1 MGSIG
6 KFRARSSTA
15 RGHFPPGSL
24 GSSFPAP
31 GTFSRHAGEFLE
43 RSLGPS
49 SDRSGELL
57 VVCVVRGLA
66 QSDVL
71 RRVASARFRTAESER
86 KRIAREL
93 HDDVKQSIT
102 AIQLHLAA
110 LAEMAF
116 AEEHATAMVAG
127 VQRDLDRCHDAL
139 DRVVGDLMPVELEGQ
154 ALEFALSILCRRAE
168 GDGFAVDRDI
178 RRAGDVLNAEGRL
191 AVFRIVQETLNN
203 SRQHSGAGR
212 AAVRYWRDGRR
223 LCAEVSDSGA
233 GFSPDDLEPQLSVGL
248 GGMRERSQMLGGR
261 LTVASAP
268 GAGTSVLLEVPVV
281 PPPPS
286 RDDPE

>member
-1 MGSIG
+1 M
-6 KFRARSSTA
+6 
-15 RGHFPPGSL
+15 
-24 GSSFPAP
+24 
-31 GTFSRHAGEFLE
+31 E

-191 AVFRIVQETLNN
+191 AVFRIVQEALNN
-203 SRQHSGAGR
+203 STQHSGARR
-212 AAVRYWRDGRR
+212 AAVRY
-223 LCAEVSDSGA
+223 
-233 GFSPDDLEPQLSVGL
+233 
-248 GGMRERSQMLGGR
+248 
-261 LTVASAP
+261 
-268 GAGTSVLLEVPVV
+268 
-281 PPPPS
+281 
-286 RDDPE
+286 